1 MGDAQL
7 SPAAR
12 QSLADTRAYLAAEQP
27 HVITS
32 GTRIA
37 DQLRLAFDAGDETM
51 AAVLDAAVQVGAS
64 YAQVAGCPHL
74 AGYLRLLSAAAAE
87 LAHLDMP

>member
-1 MGDAQL
+1 MAEL

-12 QSLADTRAYLAAEQP
+12 QSLAETLAYLAATQP

-37 DQLRLAFDAGDETM
+37 DQLRLAYDMDDEAI
-51 AAVLDAAVQVGAS
+51 AAVLDGAIQVGAS
-64 YAQVAGCPHL
+64 YAQVLGCRHL
-74 AGYLRLLSAAAAE
+74 LDYLRLLSAAAAE